1 MHEPHYYLHS
11 KLNFVEAKT
20 ACFSQCYV
28 SLIYC
33 NYVYKHSILQRRR
46 RRKRRRRQ
54 LEHKQSTVESSL
66 PSTTSPLLL
75 LLLRILH
82 SPLSEEEDQKQ
93 STVHDS
99 SLVSPPASAVSTAN
113 HYASASPFLS
123 ASYAAFAIVRRRR
136 PKIEHN
142 SWQLP
147 QLTTGLRRFHRQPLL
162 FLFPFP
168 FSFTFVSCKLSTVHG
183 RTGSDPNLNV
193 WCLSLTQ

>member
-1 MHEPHYYLHS
+1 MHELHHYLHS
-11 KLNFVEAKT
+11 KLNFIEAKT

-28 SLIYC
+28 SFVYC

-46 RRKRRRRQ
+46 RRKGRRQ

-82 SPLSEEEDQKQ
+82 SPLFEEEDRKQ
-93 STVHDS
+93 STVHGN
-99 SLVSPPASAVSTAN
+99 SLVSPPASAVSTAY

-123 ASYAAFAIVRRRR
+123 ASYVAFTIVRRRR

-162 FLFPFP
+162 FLFPFS
-168 FSFTFVSCKLSTVHG
+168 FSFTFVSASSPLFMVG
-183 RTGSDPNLNV
+183 PGP
-193 WCLSLTQ
+193 TQT